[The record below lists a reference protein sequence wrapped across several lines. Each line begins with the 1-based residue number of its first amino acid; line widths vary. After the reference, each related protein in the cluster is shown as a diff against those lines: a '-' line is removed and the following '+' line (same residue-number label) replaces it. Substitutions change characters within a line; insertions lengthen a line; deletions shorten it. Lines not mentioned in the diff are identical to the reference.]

1 MSGWVAVLDWTRSSA
16 AEASTIEDITNT
28 GAPTT
33 DSMAVLVLVL
43 VPVLVLVLA
52 TVLPRLTPAVVVHMI
67 TDVVPVRDTGGPD
80 ATPTINTSMFHVAE
94 AVGAEIHIMFPT
106 SSTDPPCPSR
116 FFSSLVSRVI
126 TLEST
131 PSTLYGC

>member
-16 AEASTIEDITNT
+16 AEASTTEGITNT
-28 GAPTT
+28 GVPTT

-43 VPVLVLVLA
+43 A
-52 TVLPRLTPAVVVHMI
+52 TALPRLTPAVVVRMI
-67 TDVVPVRDTGGPD
+67 MDMVPVRDTGGPD

-106 SSTDPPCPSR
+106 SSMDPPCPSR

-126 TLEST
+126 TLE
-131 PSTLYGC
+131 